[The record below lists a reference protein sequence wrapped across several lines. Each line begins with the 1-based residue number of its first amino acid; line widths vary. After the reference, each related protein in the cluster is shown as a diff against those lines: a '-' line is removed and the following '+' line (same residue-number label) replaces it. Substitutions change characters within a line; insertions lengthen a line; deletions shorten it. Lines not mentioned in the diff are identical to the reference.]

1 MRRPRSSSAGFT
13 LVEVLVALV
22 VVAIGLAAL
31 MLAVSGTARTSGYL
45 RDKAIAQWIGLNRL
59 TEVRL
64 NTNKFGANTDASEVT
79 FANRTW
85 HYDTRYFDTQF
96 TSMKRVSI
104 RVYAGDKKTKGNPLA
119 EVLGYL
125 SSSLSPP
132 GSSNAIDWTTGT
144 SLATLGTNGATNGT
158 NGVTNGT
165 TNGATGATPG
175 SAPVTTPPAT
185 TTPTTPPASQ

>member
-1 MRRPRSSSAGFT
+1 MRQRGFT

-64 NTNKFGANTDASEVT
+64 NTNKFGTNTDASEVT

-85 HYDTRYFDTQF
+85 HYDTRYFDTSF

-119 EVLGYL
+119 EVAGYL

-132 GSSNAIDWTTGT
+132 GTSNATDWTTGT
-144 SLATLGTNGATNGT
+144 SLATLGTNGPTGT
-158 NGVTNGT
+158 GVTPNQI
-165 TNGATGATPG
+165 
-175 SAPVTTPPAT
+175 ST
-185 TTPTTPPASQ
+185 TTPTQTTTTSPTVAPPQ

>member
-1 MRRPRSSSAGFT
+1 MSRSRSTSTGFT

-64 NTNKFGANTDASEVT
+64 NTNKFGANTDASEVN

-96 TSMKRVSI
+96 TSMKRVSV

-119 EVLGYL
+119 EVAGYL

-132 GSSNAIDWTTGT
+132 GSSNATDWTTGT
-144 SLATLGTNGATNGT
+144 SLATLGTT
-158 NGVTNGT
+158 
-165 TNGATGATPG
+165 TPG
-175 SAPVTTPPAT
+175 TIPTNNTTTPPVTTTPSPPAT
-185 TTPTTPPASQ
+185 SSTSQ

>member
-1 MRRPRSSSAGFT
+1 MNHPRSSSAGFT

-64 NTNKFGANTDASEVT
+64 NTNKFGTNTDAGEVT

-85 HYDTRYFDTQF
+85 HYDTRYYDTSF
-96 TSMKRVSI
+96 SSMQRLSV

-119 EVLGYL
+119 EVAGYL
-125 SSSLSPP
+125 SSSVSPP
-132 GSSNAIDWTTGT
+132 GTSNATDWTTGT
-144 SLATLGTNGATNGT
+144 TVATLNASASGGGTGGSSTG
-158 NGVTNGT
+158 GS
-165 TNGATGATPG
+165 ATGA
-175 SAPVTTPPAT
+175 APVTNTPTT
-185 TTPTTPPASQ
+185 TTPTTDSTQ

>member
-1 MRRPRSSSAGFT
+1 MKQRGFT

-64 NTNKFGANTDASEVT
+64 NTNKFGTNTDVGEVT

-85 HYDTRYFDTQF
+85 HYDTRYFDTSF
-96 TSMKRVSI
+96 TSMKRVSV
-104 RVYAGDKKTKGNPLA
+104 RVYAGDKKTKGNPLT
-119 EVLGYL
+119 EVAGYL

-132 GSSNAIDWTTGT
+132 GTSNATDWTTGT
-144 SLATLGTNGATNGT
+144 SLATLNANGANGA
-158 NGVTNGT
+158 NGAS
-165 TNGATGATPG
+165 GATGATTQAG
-175 SAPVTTPPAT
+175 SSGATTPLT
-185 TTPTTPPASQ
+185 TTPTTTPSQ